1 MYERIRD
8 RLRPMTSMKSSA
20 NEQGSREQLRER
32 EKPWRENEMES
43 AVRVG
48 LLLLLLVVVKSQC
61 PNGAGDVDAGLS
73 SSASPYH
80 YVSCGDSENC

>member
-20 NEQGSREQLRER
+20 TEQGSREQLRER
-32 EKPWRENEMES
+32 EKSCGEKMES

-48 LLLLLLVVVKSQC
+48 LLLLLVVVKSQC

-73 SSASPYH
+73 SSASPYQTLIKLL
-80 YVSCGDSENC
+80 ENG